1 MDDVITL
8 SSDSEKDDSDVEIV
22 GSYSHVMTKDDPL
35 PLTSVRVDVD
45 AVNVNVPTV
54 SKHSTLRSTVT
65 VETSADYRKMSLQL
79 TCSFA
84 GDLHREKRPKT
95 SLYELQVQPAH

>member
-1 MDDVITL
+1 MADVITL

-54 SKHSTLRSTVT
+54 SERS
-65 VETSADYRKMSLQL
+65 AFYRY
-79 TCSFA
+79 C
-84 GDLHREKRPKT
+84 GD
-95 SLYELQVQPAH
+95 